1 MGKICE
7 MLHNSK
13 KCNHGRD
20 DDGRDYVGRD
30 NVVRNEVGR
39 DDVGIGYK
47 KIGRVLR
54 TFPICWRRFNA

>member
-13 KCNHGRD
+13 KCNPGRD
-20 DDGRDYVGRD
+20 DDVRDDVRDDDVGD
-30 NVVRNEVGR
+30 EVGR
-39 DDVGIGYK
+39 DDVGIVYK

-54 TFPICWRRFNA
+54 TCPICWRRCNA